1 MNRSALLN
9 QIIELEWEMFSSVAN
24 VGGPASCQ
32 NDPRTFQIMRQSQ
45 AQTWS
50 TALLQSVLNDL
61 ETANRDEI
69 NLMTLKYARM
79 MEYTHPDEYESIKDM
94 LPSVDE
100 ETLRRID
107 DILAIHL
114 HWEEELSQRYPRLR
128 VRGRPS
134 TREGDNRFS
143 TSLETY
149 MRGELSTFSPRS
161 IEIYHQDTMQARD
174 AGMNLAEKILLNT
187 VQAYGYSSLEDA
199 EG

>member
-1 MNRSALLN
+1 MSRSALVN
-9 QIIELEWEMFSSVAN
+9 RIIELEWEMFSSVAN

-50 TALLQSVLNDL
+50 TELMQSYLNDL

-79 MEYTHPDEYESIKDM
+79 MEFTYPEEYENIKDL
-94 LPSVDE
+94 LPPVDE
-100 ETLRRID
+100 QTLRRID

-114 HWEEELSQRYPRLR
+114 QWEEELSRRYPRLR

-134 TREGDNRFS
+134 TREGDNRFA
-143 TSLETY
+143 TSVETY
-149 MRGELSTFSPRS
+149 LRGELSTFSPRS
-161 IEIYHQDTMQARD
+161 IEIYHHDTMQARD
-174 AGMNLAEKILLNT
+174 EGVNLAEKILLNT
-187 VQAYGYSSLEDA
+187 VQAYGYSSLADA
-199 EG
+199 EK